1 MIITPKKLLE
11 YEGILQLQSD
21 MHQGIIC
28 FETTVHGLVPHA
40 RIRVGDSQCFQPL
53 VPLI

>member
-21 MHQGIIC
+21 MHQGIRC
-28 FETTVHGLVPHA
+28 FETTIQCIVPRA
-40 RIRVGDSQCFQPL
+40 RIRVGDSKPL
-53 VPLI
+53 VPISI